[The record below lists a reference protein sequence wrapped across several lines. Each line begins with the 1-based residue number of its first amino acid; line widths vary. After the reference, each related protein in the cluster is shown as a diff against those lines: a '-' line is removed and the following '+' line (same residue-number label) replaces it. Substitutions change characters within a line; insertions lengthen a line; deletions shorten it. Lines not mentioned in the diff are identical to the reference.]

1 MPRLS
6 VNLDFL
12 FAEVPFLER
21 FERAAAAGFTS
32 VECHWSWRG
41 NVDAVADALRTTRL
55 RLDAMNVWG
64 GNYPGGDRGFASD
77 PGRSAAFREALEE
90 ALEAAAKLG
99 GPKLH
104 ILAGN
109 RLEDIEVA
117 EQYEAMVE
125 AYVWAAERLA
135 DTGRLGLI
143 ELLNPVDNP
152 TYILE
157 SIDDVNELIDAVESP
172 DLRIQFDVY
181 HLQRTSGEIIPTIRR
196 VKDRIGHVQ
205 IADAPGRNQPGTG
218 EINYRNV
225 LAALDEVGYEGRVGL
240 EYRPLGPT
248 EDSFGWIEDYGL
260 SRG

>member
-21 FERAAAAGFTS
+21 FERAAAAGFSS

-41 NVDAVADALRTTRL
+41 QVSEVSAALKAAGL
-55 RLDAMNVWG
+55 RLDAMNVYG
-64 GNYPGGDRGFASD
+64 GEYVNGDRGFASD
-77 PGRSAAFREALEE
+77 PGRMAAFQEGLEE
-90 ALEAAAKLG
+90 ALEAAAVLG

-109 RLEDIEVA
+109 RLEDLDVA
-117 EQYEAMVE
+117 EQYEAMV
-125 AYVWAAERLA
+125 ASYAWAAERLA

-152 TYILE
+152 QYILE
-157 SIDDVNELIDAVESP
+157 SMDDVEELIDAVESP
-172 DLRIQFDVY
+172 DLRIQFDIY

-196 VKDRIGHVQ
+196 VRDRIGHVQ

-218 EINYRNV
+218 EINYRTV
-225 LAALDEVGYEGRVGL
+225 LATLDEVAYEGRVGL

-248 EDSFGWIEDYGL
+248 DASFGWIEEFGL
-260 SRG
+260 SRA